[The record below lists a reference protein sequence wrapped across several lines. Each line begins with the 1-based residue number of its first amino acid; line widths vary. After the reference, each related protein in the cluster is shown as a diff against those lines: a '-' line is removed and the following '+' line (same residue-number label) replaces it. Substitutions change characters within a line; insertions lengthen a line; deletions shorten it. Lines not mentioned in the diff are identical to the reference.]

1 LENCFSV
8 AATAAETVLVV
19 IDDFTAAVTCVV
31 VPTGSVNEA
40 YAALPEIKME
50 IVIAKH
56 AKYLLADLILTVSTP
71 RAFKR

>member
-1 LENCFSV
+1 
-8 AATAAETVLVV
+8 
-19 IDDFTAAVTCVV
+19 
-31 VPTGSVNEA
+31 VNEA

-71 RAFKR
+71 RALKR